1 MSESTVVSQG
11 TFTDTDFDQISHLY
25 GADSEGAKFRRL
37 FDSLVA
43 IAQTITD
50 RQDVLSRVDV
60 LIERLESMQA
70 DGSGYTPPS
79 GKGFGS
85 DNASAIAEKLLGIAP
100 TVGAAR
106 KAFSDWGKNVNV
118 G

>member
-11 TFTDTDFDQISHLY
+11 TFTDTDFDRVAHLY
-25 GADSEGAKFRRL
+25 GADTAGAKFRRL
-37 FDSLVA
+37 FDAVA
-43 IAQTITD
+43 ALGVDT
-50 RQDVLSRVDV
+50 REDVLSRVEV
-60 LIERLESMQA
+60 LIGALESMQE

-85 DNASAIAEKLLGIAP
+85 DNATAIAEKILGIAP

-106 KAFSDWGKNVNV
+106 KAFSDWGKNANV
-118 G
+118 R